1 MSKSRWVKV
10 PVDVASSR
18 FRDDPVSML
27 KEYER
32 MRDIARKRMNRIRD
46 DEFDWTKASKEKY
59 PAYTHMDSRDFAKA
73 YSDLSKFLSA
83 KRSTL
88 GGQKE
93 IRTKTS
99 ITLNKAIGAYE
110 VDKKTGKYI
119 LDENGDYILKEGV
132 GHVNSRNYK
141 RVIQI
146 LNEARKMKIM
156 YDSAK
161 IVELADSTLA
171 LSDDSFEAVLDKL
184 DSAIQHRKS
193 FKRIKGLD
201 GYSFDDIQKML

>member
-18 FRDDPVSML
+18 FRDDPVAML

-93 IRTKTS
+93 IRSKTS

-110 VDKKTGKYI
+110 VDESGNYV
-119 LDENGDYILKEGV
+119 LDENGDYILKKGV
-132 GHVNSRNYK
+132 GNVNNRNYK

-184 DSAIQHRKS
+184 DKAIKKRKS

-201 GYSFDDIQKML
+201 GYSFDDIKKML